1 MDKINFSLE
10 SYKNIQELI
19 KFTDQ
24 KAGVLLVISG
34 IVLSTFLQFSN
45 KLVLFPLVSASPL
58 ERLIYI
64 LGVVTVLS
72 LLIIIYILIN
82 NILKP
87 RLAKNYNKNEFS
99 LFYFEHITSL
109 GKEKLYFEYAK
120 IEDTEILQAII
131 NQQYE
136 ISIILELKIKAL
148 NQAFNILLLAI
159 ASLSF
164 FIILSRVV

>member
-45 KLVLFPLVSASPL
+45 KFVLFPLVSASPF

-72 LLIIIYILIN
+72 LLII
-82 NILKP
+82 
-87 RLAKNYNKNEFS
+87 F
-99 LFYFEHITSL
+99 
-109 GKEKLYFEYAK
+109 
-120 IEDTEILQAII
+120 
-131 NQQYE
+131 
-136 ISIILELKIKAL
+136 
-148 NQAFNILLLAI
+148 
-159 ASLSF
+159 
-164 FIILSRVV
+164 